1 MPTALLVS
9 KSICCSECESST
21 DFDENDSD
29 INGELESDELAEQG
43 NITISLHY
51 ASMNAFGTK
60 NITII
65 CNLDKLLALA
75 SAKCREPDCAQ
86 TCHVTHYKM
95 YGCCIVIQYQCSR
108 GHKFVW
114 ASSEMSMNKSNNKLF
129 KNNLVFSSAVVLSGL
144 SYYKV
149 SDFAKIIGLS
159 ISSSTSFHSY
169 QRHYICPGI
178 QVYFDKEQVLYLF
191 ELLQS
196 HTKYYKVI
204 VYFLNGFATKQ
215 M

>member
-1 MPTALLVS
+1 MCLLHCLCS

-21 DFDENDSD
+21 DFDGNDSD

-51 ASMNAFGTK
+51 ASMNALGTK
-60 NITII
+60 DITII

-75 SAKCREPDCAQ
+75 SGKCREPDCAQ
-86 TCHVTHYKM
+86 TCHVTHYKI

-169 QRHYICPGI
+169 Q
-178 QVYFDKEQVLYLF
+178 
-191 ELLQS
+191 
-196 HTKYYKVI
+196 
-204 VYFLNGFATKQ
+204 
-215 M
+215 

>member
-1 MPTALLVS
+1 MNQHPLESYV
-9 KSICCSECESST
+9 CCSFLIKSV
-21 DFDENDSD
+21 
-29 INGELESDELAEQG
+29 
-43 NITISLHY
+43 
-51 ASMNAFGTK
+51 
-60 NITII
+60 
-65 CNLDKLLALA
+65 
-75 SAKCREPDCAQ
+75 DCVQ
-86 TCHVTHYKM
+86 TCHVTHYKI
-95 YGCCIVIQYQCSR
+95 YGCCIVIQYQCLR

-178 QVYFDKEQVLYLF
+178 QVYFDKEQVLYF
-191 ELLQS
+191 F
-196 HTKYYKVI
+196 K
-204 VYFLNGFATKQ
+204 FLRDILYAIFVDNLSCT
-215 M
+215 